1 MTESLTWLCS
11 QALKVLRSAE
21 YAPYVVFIAAPSAR
35 DLQLAKTT
43 GIDVSLVKICGLV
56 LSFDEMQEQKTVIF
70 FSVFFFFLKLR

>member
-1 MTESLTWLCS
+1 MLYYAVSLSVFVILHDASVDVLCS

-43 GIDVSLVKICGLV
+43 GIDVSLLDYSI
-56 LSFDEMQEQKTVIF
+56 
-70 FSVFFFFLKLR
+70 VFARHAVFL